1 MSKSTAVRRPRTSA
15 LWGRA
20 MELAAQPHGMCAA
33 DLHSGGQMSGNAA
46 DVLKTLVAEG
56 RLTRVAL
63 NRKLVRYF
71 ANPEDAQRLLA
82 LANAPLPSVR
92 AAAAARHRAPW
103 PADAPM
109 VITPQTK
116 FTRVPTPAPALRTNT
131 HSQL

>member
-1 MSKSTAVRRPRTSA
+1 MA
-15 LWGRA
+15 
-20 MELAAQPHGMCAA
+20 LAARPHGMCAA
-33 DLHSGGQMSGNAA
+33 DLQHGGQMSGNAA
-46 DVLKTLVAEG
+46 DVIKKLVAEG

-71 ANPEDAQRLLA
+71 ANPKDAQRLLA
-82 LANAPLPSVR
+82 RANTPLPSVR
-92 AAAAARHRAPW
+92 AAAAVRHHAPW

-116 FTRVPTPAPALRTNT
+116 FTRVPTPAPAPALRTNT